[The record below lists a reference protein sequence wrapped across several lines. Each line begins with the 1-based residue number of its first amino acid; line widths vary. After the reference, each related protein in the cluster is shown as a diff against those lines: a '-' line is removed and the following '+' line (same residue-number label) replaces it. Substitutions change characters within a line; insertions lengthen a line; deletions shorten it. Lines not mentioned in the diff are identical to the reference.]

1 MKKLRY
7 DDCICRTQLVDHSLI
22 KDRILNEIKLSTHY
36 ENINNVS
43 EYYRDKVYRTDMHL
57 YKDLNRSWVQ
67 ILMPNLYISLNEM
80 LSSMVYNGSEILRL
94 WYHQYLKG
102 DTYGWHIHDKMYA
115 GIYYLEFGK
124 SSGRT
129 QICSPFS
136 LKSTKI
142 NAQEGDVV
150 IFPSHL
156 MHRSLPNS
164 DERKTVVSF
173 NFNLKPQNQHY
184 LNLIK

>member
-1 MKKLRY
+1 MKKIRY
-7 DDCICRTQLVDHSLI
+7 DECICQTKLIDHSII

-36 ENINNVS
+36 ETINRDC
-43 EYYRDKVYRTDMHL
+43 EYYSDKVSRADMDLCTDS
-57 YKDLNRSWVQ
+57 NRSWVK
-67 ILMPNLYISLNEM
+67 ILMPNLSISVNEM
-80 LSSMVYNGSEILRL
+80 LSNMAYTGFEMVCM

-102 DTYGWHIHDKMYA
+102 DTYGWHIHNDQFA

-124 SSGRT
+124 SCGKT
-129 QICSPFS
+129 EMCSPYS
-136 LKSTKI
+136 LKTMKI

-150 IFPSHL
+150 IFPTHIL
-156 MHRSLPNS
+156 HRALPNS

-173 NFNLKPQNQHY
+173 NFNLKPHNMQY

>member
-7 DDCICRTQLVDHSLI
+7 DDCICRTKLVDHSLI

-36 ENINNVS
+36 ENVDNLS
-43 EYYRDKVYRTDMHL
+43 EYYSDKVSRADWNCRG
-57 YKDLNRSWVQ
+57 DLNRSWVKML
-67 ILMPNLYISLNEM
+67 IPNLSLSINEM
-80 LSSMVYNGSEILRL
+80 LSNMAYNGFEINIM
-94 WYHQYLKG
+94 WYHQYAKG
-102 DTYGWHIHDKMYA
+102 DTYGWHIHDSQFA

-124 SSGRT
+124 SCGKT
-129 QICSPFS
+129 EMCSPYS
-136 LKSTKI
+136 LKTMKI

-150 IFPSHL
+150 IFPTHIL
-156 MHRSLPNS
+156 HRALPNS

-173 NFNLKPQNQHY
+173 NFNLKPHNMQY

>member
-1 MKKLRY
+1 MKKFRY
-7 DDCICRTQLVDHSLI
+7 DDCICRTKLVDHSLI

-36 ENINNVS
+36 ENIDHG
-43 EYYRDKVYRTDMHL
+43 EYYSDKVSRADM
-57 YKDLNRSWVQ
+57 DLCGDPNRSWVKV
-67 ILMPNLYISLNEM
+67 LLPNLSISINEM
-80 LSSMVYNGSEILRL
+80 LSNMAYNGFKIKDM
-94 WYHQYLKG
+94 WYHQYVKG
-102 DTYGWHIHDKMYA
+102 DCYGWHIHDKMYA

-150 IFPSHL
+150 IFPAHL
-156 MHRSLPNS
+156 MHRALPNS

-173 NFNLKPQNQHY
+173 NFNLNFDNQHY
-184 LNLIK
+184 YNLIK